1 MQHKLGRIRVDAKD
15 ILAVDDEVIFHAFV
29 LFLDNLLNVYNF
41 LIHNVYYQN
50 RMTKETNWKQKF
62 KKIPNC
68 KQEITKINVESNGNA
83 KVNIII

>member
-1 MQHKLGRIRVDAKD
+1 MPWGQNYIVSTDWQE
-15 ILAVDDEVIFHAFV
+15 ILPPK
-29 LFLDNLLNVYNF
+29 
-41 LIHNVYYQN
+41 
-50 RMTKETNWKQKF
+50 MTKNQQKI